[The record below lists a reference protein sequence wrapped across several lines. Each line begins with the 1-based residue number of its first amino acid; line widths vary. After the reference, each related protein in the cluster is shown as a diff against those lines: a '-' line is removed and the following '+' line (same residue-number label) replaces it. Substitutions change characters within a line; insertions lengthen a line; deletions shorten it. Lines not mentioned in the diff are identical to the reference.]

1 MSPELVSDIARVAHE
16 KLLSILTECGIEKTA
31 GTCLFASYLVCY
43 LAKTKGLDAVV
54 RGCNGEDDGGIF
66 IECGGFGHYWCELNF
81 EEVQYYIDITSEQF
95 GFHPYI
101 VKLANDITGWPRYIP
116 GDQETVDSHLEQ
128 LLRDG
133 YTE

>member
-1 MSPELVSDIARVAHE
+1 MRHREDGRHLP
-16 KLLSILTECGIEKTA
+16 
-31 GTCLFASYLVCY
+31 FASYLVCY

-54 RGCNGEDDGGIF
+54 RGGNGADDGGIF

-101 VKLANDITGWPRYIP
+101 VKLANDITGWPRYIL
-116 GDQETVDSHLEQ
+116 VIRKRSIVI
-128 LLRDG
+128 
-133 YTE
+133 

>member
-1 MSPELVSDIARVAHE
+1 MSPELVSGIARVAHE
-16 KLLSILTECGIEKTA
+16 KLLSVLTECGTKKTK

-54 RGCNGEDDGGIF
+54 RGGNGADDGGIF
-66 IECGGFGHYWCELNF
+66 TESGGFGHYWCELNF

-101 VKLANDITGWPRYIP
+101 VKRVNDITGWPR
-116 GDQETVDSHLEQ
+116 
-128 LLRDG
+128 
-133 YTE
+133 